1 MLKKFFQNRIQK
13 DQAKLEE
20 ARKKCIG
27 VLQQKG
33 LSNEEINKVEGKSF
47 KKAASA
53 YVDRPN
59 IQAALKIYFKTL
71 QEEALKIGYDVA

>member
-1 MLKKFFQNRIQK
+1 
-13 DQAKLEE
+13 
-20 ARKKCIG
+20 
-27 VLQQKG
+27 

-71 QEEALKIGYDVA
+71 QEEALVLLT

>member
-1 MLKKFFQNRIQK
+1 MFKKFFQNRIQK
-13 DQAKLEE
+13 DQAKLEK
-20 ARKKCIG
+20 ARKKCID

-33 LSNEEINKVEGKSF
+33 LSNEEIKLVEGRSF

-53 YVDRPN
+53 YVDHPN

-71 QEEALKIGYDVA
+71 QEESLKIGYDVA